1 MTRYFSELRR
11 RNVFRIAAVYIVGG
25 WLLLQVADVLFDAMT
40 VPEWAM
46 RLVLALLVLGFV
58 PALVFAW
65 VFELTPEGIKREK
78 DIVPDESIT
87 HQTGRRLDRLI
98 LVVLAAA
105 VVALLVDRSFNMRDS
120 DAPPGSEVA
129 SSRPGGPTQDVLSK
143 QSALS
148 IAVLPFANRSAD
160 AADEFFV
167 EGIHDDILTQLA
179 KIGALRVIS
188 RTSVMQYKDT
198 IKTLGQVGRELGVG
212 NVVEGAVQRAGDRV
226 RVTVQLIDTG
236 TDEHIW
242 AENYDR
248 ELTAANIFAIQ
259 SEVAGTIARALE
271 ASLTPGEQRQLARR
285 GTENLAA
292 YELYMQG
299 RYLFHRRSQTNL
311 FPAVEKFQAAV
322 AADPDF
328 AAAWA
333 GLASALVVIPAWTN
347 LPREEFDRKGREAA
361 MRAIALDPSLGEPYG
376 TLAGQAEEGGRWL
389 ESEEGFQKAL
399 GLEPNNA
406 TVHQWYGELLS
417 DVGLVEASI
426 GRFDTAQALDPVS
439 HVLMIHKAFS
449 LIAAGREEEARRL
462 ADQAMQLVPGSSWSR
477 LVVAQV
483 ALRHGRVTEARSLLQ
498 EIQGQDEELWPEI
511 LLVAME
517 DPARV
522 PEALAFLEQSVRQR
536 DSDPYFIILGYAYL
550 GAWDAFFQQAESIFA
565 FQPSAAKIMWHP
577 ELAPVRRDPRF
588 KTLVQRVGLLDYWR
602 AHGWP
607 DACHPEGDTFSCQ

>member
-87 HQTGRRLDRLI
+87 YQTGRKLDRLI

-105 VVALLVDRSFNMRDS
+105 VVALLADRTFNLRDS
-120 DAPPGSEVA
+120 EAPERSEVA
-129 SSRPGGPTQDVLSK
+129 SSQAAGPAQGVLPT

-212 NVVEGAVQRAGDRV
+212 KVVEGAVQRAGDRV

-285 GTENLAA
+285 GTENLEA

-299 RYLFHRRSQTNL
+299 RYLFHRRSQSNL

-322 AADPDF
+322 AADPEF

-347 LPREEFDRKGREAA
+347 QPREEFDRKGREAA

-389 ESEEGFQKAL
+389 ESEDGFQKAL

-417 DVGLVEASI
+417 DVGLIEASI

-449 LIAAGREEEARRL
+449 LIAAGREEDARRL

-477 LVVAQV
+477 LVVAQI
-483 ALRHGRVTEARSLLQ
+483 ALRHGRVAEARSLLQ

-511 LLVAME
+511 LLAAME

-522 PEALAFLEQSVRQR
+522 PEALAFLEQRVRQR
-536 DSDPYFIILGYAYL
+536 DSDPYFIVLGYAYL

-565 FQPSAAKIMWHP
+565 FQPSTAKLMWHP
-577 ELAPVRRDPRF
+577 ELATVRRDPRF
-588 KTLVQRVGLLDYWR
+588 RTLVQRVGLLDYWR
-602 AHGWP
+602 THGWP
-607 DACHPEGDTFSCQ
+607 DACRPEGDTFSCQ

>member
-25 WLLLQVADVLFDAMT
+25 WLLLQVADVLFDAMN

-46 RLVLALLVLGFV
+46 RLVLALLALGFV

-65 VFELTPEGIKREK
+65 LFELTPEGIKREK

-87 HQTGRRLDRLI
+87 HQTGRKLDRLI

-105 VVALLVDRSFNMRDS
+105 VVALLADRVFNTGGS
-120 DAPPGSEVA
+120 DGPRPSHGAMSQPGA
-129 SSRPGGPTQDVLSK
+129 PTQDVLPK
-143 QSALS
+143 ASARS

-212 NVVEGAVQRAGDRV
+212 KVVEGAVQRAGDRV

-311 FPAVEKFQAAV
+311 FPAVEKFEAAV

-347 LPREEFDRKGREAA
+347 QPREEFDRKGREAA

-417 DVGLVEASI
+417 DVGLVDASI
-426 GRFDTAQALDPVS
+426 GRFDTALALDPVS

-449 LIAAGREEEARRL
+449 LIAAGREEDARRL

-477 LVVAQV
+477 LVVAQI
-483 ALRHGRVTEARSLLQ
+483 ALRHGRVAEARSLLQ
-498 EIQGQDEELWPEI
+498 EVQGQGEELWPGI
-511 LLVAME
+511 LLAAME

-522 PEALAFLEQSVRQR
+522 AEALAFLEQRVRQQ
-536 DSDPYFIILGYAYL
+536 DADPYFIVLGYAYL
-550 GAWDAFFQQAESIFA
+550 GTWDAFFQQADAIFA
-565 FQPSAAKIMWHP
+565 FQPSTAKLMWHP

-607 DACHPEGDTFSCQ
+607 DACRPEGETFTCR